1 MRDSNNQ
8 IRKKTVKFNEL
19 KSSALTDNKPNLHI
33 SFKNLT
39 KFNNQVSSDYT
50 KRNNTKKNTFRLTK
64 KKSSEV
70 NYLDNDINEK
80 ENFES
85 ENYEDLFFYFL
96 LHMEKIEYF
105 ENLIL
110 HKKERRINNNYYFL
124 NILESLSGNKIHWNQ
139 FYFSK
144 YVYILFYIK
153 SRILQK
159 EIIKYSISKGKEIM
173 EVINSYNK
181 KYTSSI
187 KMKNWLIKPQEAYQ
201 NYEKI
206 NQSKKSEIEK
216 SNKKTLSKINNF
228 TDFVI
233 RTNNRGKGKT
243 LIFLGKTINI
253 YIDDNEKY
261 QNQNNGLSMATEDSE
276 FNTKVKNEI
285 IYTFDNATLKSKKGN
300 SFINNRINKIKVS
313 KNNWNSINNT
323 KYKKLNKTLRN
334 ININKTRFK
343 YKDKFINKNNF
354 KKSLL
359 NDYVKNSK
367 KLPLIKLTKKKSL
380 ENTEL
385 LDSKIRE
392 RNMTFLS
399 NEKIKNSMPK
409 VNRIVNK
416 ISFNYNNNFEF
427 DEKKNNRTIINFFSK
442 KDNDFYY

>member
-1 MRDSNNQ
+1 MRDSKNQ

-33 SFKNLT
+33 SFKNLP

-85 ENYEDLFFYFL
+85 ENYEDLFFNFL

-144 YVYILFYIK
+144 YVYKLFYIK

-409 VNRIVNK
+409 VNRIINK
-416 ISFNYNNNFEF
+416 FSFNYNNNFEF
-427 DEKKNNRTIINFFSK
+427 DEKKNNTTIINFFSK

>member
-1 MRDSNNQ
+1 M
-8 IRKKTVKFNEL
+8 T
-19 KSSALTDNKPNLHI
+19 
-33 SFKNLT
+33 
-39 KFNNQVSSDYT
+39 
-50 KRNNTKKNTFRLTK
+50 
-64 KKSSEV
+64 
-70 NYLDNDINEK
+70 
-80 ENFES
+80 
-85 ENYEDLFFYFL
+85 
-96 LHMEKIEYF
+96 
-105 ENLIL
+105 
-110 HKKERRINNNYYFL
+110 
-124 NILESLSGNKIHWNQ
+124 ILESLSGNKIHWNQ

-144 YVYILFYIK
+144 YIYILFYIK

-323 KYKKLNKTLRN
+323 KYKKINKTLRN

-343 YKDKFINKNNF
+343 YKDKFNNKNIF

-409 VNRIVNK
+409 VNRVINK
-416 ISFNYNNNFEF
+416 FSFNYNNNFEF
-427 DEKKNNRTIINFFSK
+427 DEKKNNKTIINFFSK

>member
-33 SFKNLT
+33 SFKNLP

-80 ENFES
+80 GNFES
-85 ENYEDLFFYFL
+85 DNYEDLFFYFL

-144 YVYILFYIK
+144 YAYILFYIK

-300 SFINNRINKIKVS
+300 SFINNRINKIKIS

-399 NEKIKNSMPK
+399 NEKIKNSTPK
-409 VNRIVNK
+409 VNRIINK
-416 ISFNYNNNFEF
+416 FSFNYNNNFEF